1 MGKNDLTS
9 LCVHLWVLFLKKNR
23 NKESVLFQKKKK
35 KIPDTSG
42 WGLGLSCETRVVV
55 NSYGRDWSREIVKPN
70 LWRNSAF
77 SDQSPTIQPSLFAP
91 RSSLLAAKSF
101 AKRTLLREARS
112 EERWVTAA
120 EIRKLLSQGFTST
133 SGCNY
138 LPVIINSAIL
148 PLISYSRNRHFAH
161 QNGPVFWIY
170 SIVSA
175 SPRFIFFLPL
185 VNFNLVACETKSE

>member
-1 MGKNDLTS
+1 MGATGAA
-9 LCVHLWVLFLKKNR
+9 R
-23 NKESVLFQKKKK
+23 
-35 KIPDTSG
+35 
-42 WGLGLSCETRVVV
+42 LS
-55 NSYGRDWSREIVKPN
+55 NLIYG
-70 LWRNSAF
+70 
-77 SDQSPTIQPSLFAP
+77 QIQPSQINRLQYSHLSSLLAPRSSLLAP

>member
-42 WGLGLSCETRVVV
+42 WGLSLSCETRVVV

-77 SDQSPTIQPSLFAP
+77 SDQSPTIQPSLLAP
-91 RSSLLAAKSF
+91 RSSLLAP
-101 AKRTLLREARS
+101 RS
-112 EERWVTAA
+112 
-120 EIRKLLSQGFTST
+120 SQ
-133 SGCNY
+133 
-138 LPVIINSAIL
+138 LKV
-148 PLISYSRNRHFAH
+148 SRNVPCCEKRGAR
-161 QNGPVFWIY
+161 NDGWRL
-170 SIVSA
+170 
-175 SPRFIFFLPL
+175 PRFASYFLKDSLQPVGAIICRL
-185 VNFNLVACETKSE
+185 L

>member
-1 MGKNDLTS
+1 MGATGAA
-9 LCVHLWVLFLKKNR
+9 R
-23 NKESVLFQKKKK
+23 
-35 KIPDTSG
+35 
-42 WGLGLSCETRVVV
+42 LS
-55 NSYGRDWSREIVKPN
+55 NLIYGE
-70 LWRNSAF
+70 
-77 SDQSPTIQPSLFAP
+77 IQPSQINRLQYSHL
-91 RSSLLAAKSF
+91 SSLLAAKSF

-161 QNGPVFWIY
+161 QNGPVF
-170 SIVSA
+170 
-175 SPRFIFFLPL
+175 
-185 VNFNLVACETKSE
+185 